1 MTMNPSTNREKQTFT
16 DFLRKTFKGVLESIA
31 RFLNRLGITPM
42 VVTAFGLIGN
52 LVAGGLIAFGFLF
65 WGGLLAMII
74 WPLDALDGT
83 LARMRNESSKYGSFV
98 DSITDRYSEIAI
110 FLGLLLY
117 FINENSTINIVLVFL
132 AVVGGLQVSYMRAK
146 AESLNYSSK
155 IGLLTRAE
163 RYIILMPGL
172 LFNIPSVAL
181 WILAVLTHVTA
192 LQRFWNVRKQAKA
205 EMSRDLLGGK

>member
-1 MTMNPSTNREKQTFT
+1 MAMNPSTDQEKQTFT
-16 DFLRKTFKGVLESIA
+16 DFLRKIFKGVLESIA
-31 RFLNRLGITPM
+31 GFLNRLGIKPV
-42 VVTAFGLIGN
+42 VVTAFGLVGN
-52 LVAGGLIAFGFLF
+52 LVAGVLIAFGFLS

-98 DSITDRYSEIAI
+98 DSVTDRYSEIAI

-117 FINENSTINIVLVFL
+117 FIRENSALNIVLVFL
-132 AVVGGLQVSYMRAK
+132 AVVGGLLVSYVRAK

-163 RYIILMPGL
+163 RYIILIPGL
-172 LFNIPSVAL
+172 LFKIPTVAL
-181 WILAVLTHVTA
+181 WFLAILTHVTA
-192 LQRFWNVRKQAKA
+192 IQRFWNVRKQAKSD
-205 EMSRDLLGGK
+205 MSRELRGGK

>member
-16 DFLRKTFKGVLESIA
+16 DFLRKIFKGVLESIA

-117 FINENSTINIVLVFL
+117 FISEKSMINIVLVFL

-192 LQRFWNVRKQAKA
+192 LQRFWNVRKQVNA